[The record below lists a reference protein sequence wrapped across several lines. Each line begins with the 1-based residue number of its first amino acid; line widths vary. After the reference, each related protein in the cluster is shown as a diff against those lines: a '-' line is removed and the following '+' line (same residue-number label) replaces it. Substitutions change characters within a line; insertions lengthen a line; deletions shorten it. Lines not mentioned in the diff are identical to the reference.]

1 MMFMSMNGMT
11 SMQNSRLD
19 AVERTLESCQ
29 EANGYPRMTREVLLD
44 LTHQIRVD
52 QEHVCLYILPENDAY
67 GRNDVRLATDMVNIS
82 AIIDAMV
89 ENQFTNFSNETN
101 TTVAAHILHMQRI
114 AAIDSNAFNRLQKRW
129 QLYGRYNE
137 CVLVILWLL
146 EHTNDL
152 DATRSSA
159 LDLHTLKVV
168 SEAYHKRVL
177 ARHPSLSEL
186 SQTVMD
192 NVCRACLTVE
202 MDQTIQPRQNV
213 DDRISAYTTAMAKR
227 VLMHYKQLEQ
237 ENNTNLDAYRGDRY
251 RTKYL
256 QVITRPQDKRV
267 FQAIQECDTLAN
279 KIQYLRV
286 GQACYA
292 TNESLMHL
300 RKQVEDENDS
310 FYAIVTNFTHLPG
323 HHQPAIKERCR
334 IATHLAPNRHWPLEH
349 D

>member
-1 MMFMSMNGMT
+1 
-11 SMQNSRLD
+11 
-19 AVERTLESCQ
+19 
-29 EANGYPRMTREVLLD
+29 
-44 LTHQIRVD
+44 
-52 QEHVCLYILPENDAY
+52 
-67 GRNDVRLATDMVNIS
+67 
-82 AIIDAMV
+82 
-89 ENQFTNFSNETN
+89 
-101 TTVAAHILHMQRI
+101 
-114 AAIDSNAFNRLQKRW
+114 
-129 QLYGRYNE
+129 
-137 CVLVILWLL
+137 LWLL

-152 DATRSSA
+152 DTARSNA

-177 ARHPSLSEL
+177 ARYPSLSEL
-186 SQTVMD
+186 SQAVMD

-256 QVITRPQDKRV
+256 QVITRPQDKRI
-267 FQAIQECDTLAN
+267 FQAIQECNALAN
-279 KIQYLRV
+279 KLQYLRV

-300 RKQVEDENDS
+300 RKRTLPQFSSCTRIPDSAKVQQTSAAYESTQGALQHVQVS
-310 FYAIVTNFTHLPG
+310 QILYT
-323 HHQPAIKERCR
+323 R
-334 IATHLAPNRHWPLEH
+334 
-349 D
+349 